1 MGIFF
6 RDSKKIGPFRINTST
21 GGAGGS
27 VKIGPAR
34 ITRRA
39 NGSSTVSF
47 RNGSG
52 LSFTK
57 SLNSIFGKKK
67 R

>member
-6 RDSKKIGPFRINTST
+6 RDSKKIGPVNINTSS
-21 GGAGGS
+21 GGLGGS

-39 NGSSTVSF
+39 DGRSTISI

-52 LSFTK
+52 LNYTK
-57 SLNSIFGKKK
+57 SLGSLFGKKK